1 MEVNKATGINALPE
15 GEVPIILLNLDELA
29 GGEGGQEVAGEEKV
43 NDLAGR
49 CT

>member
-15 GEVPIILLNLDELA
+15 SEVPIILNLDELA